1 MANYLD
7 FVSIQVRDLERSK
20 HFYHDLLD
28 LKFEPNP
35 PPHAVV
41 FDRGNGTIFAV
52 REPIMDLDSV
62 ISLGAGVALWFTTS
76 NTDVLHQKLVS
87 ANVKIIQEPQP
98 GPFGKMM
105 IAVDPDGYIITI
117 HQA

>member
-20 HFYHDLLD
+20 QFYRDQLG
-28 LKFEPNP
+28 FEIEPG

-41 FDRGNGTIFAV
+41 FAKGNGATFAI
-52 REPIMDLDSV
+52 REPIINLDSV
-62 ISLGAGVALWFTTS
+62 PSLGAGVGLWFTIS
-76 NTDVLHQKLVS
+76 DVDVLYQNLTA
-87 ANVKIIQEPQP
+87 ANVKILQQPQP

-105 IAVDPDGYIITI
+105 VFADPDGYAITV
-117 HQA
+117 HQV